1 MTLYSNSWGELQLAC
16 ILPYS
21 LHIRNRSVQVWAKNL
36 STYGDLP
43 WFKLNTN
50 SCIWWTYSINHSSCG
65 ICHQHWRCS
74 DIHTSFPTVCFLEN
88 AVKLLLEPE
97 LFRGDRAH
105 GPETRAWT
113 RGLDRESG
121 SLPLQHCSNLPSRVT
136 TKDLRLEINKPI
148 FLCYR
153 WPTAHRTHRKQI
165 LSSSEIV
172 LEHCLRC

>member
-1 MTLYSNSWGELQLAC
+1 MVTYHGSNSTQTHAYDEHTASITHLVGFV
-16 ILPYS
+16 I
-21 LHIRNRSVQVWAKNL
+21 NTGDVQ
-36 STYGDLP
+36 TY
-43 WFKLNTN
+43 
-50 SCIWWTYSINHSSCG
+50 
-65 ICHQHWRCS
+65 
-74 DIHTSFPTVCFLEN
+74 IHTSFPTVCFLEN

>member
-1 MTLYSNSWGELQLAC
+1 MVQTQHKLMHMMNIQHQSLISRDLSSTLEMFR
-16 ILPYS
+16 
-21 LHIRNRSVQVWAKNL
+21 H
-36 STYGDLP
+36 TY
-43 WFKLNTN
+43 
-50 SCIWWTYSINHSSCG
+50 
-65 ICHQHWRCS
+65 
-74 DIHTSFPTVCFLEN
+74 IHTSFPTVCFLEN

-172 LEHCLRC
+172 LEHCLRR